1 MLVIII
7 NKKKRKK
14 YADKSR
20 EDEWLVGLAVE
31 VGIALF
37 HLDQQGSKFIFGLG
51 RTCATRCTFLGA
63 LAKF

>member
-20 EDEWLVGLAVE
+20 EDEWLVGVAVE

-37 HLDQQGSKFIFGLG
+37 QLDQPGAKFIFGLG
-51 RTCATRCTFLGA
+51 STCATRLNY
-63 LAKF
+63 